1 MKKVSELV
9 MFTLFF
15 SSLTGIG
22 LTAGFLFYR
31 SMQAALEDCWMKA
44 ESIDVNQL
52 VTIND
57 HLQALV
63 TAEDVIASI
72 NSQLE
77 TVIDNDYGWRH
88 RANVARV
95 KWQNTRKR
103 ITARLAV
110 LRQLEREKILSVK
123 NRGMNCSS
131 GP

>member
-1 MKKVSELV
+1 
-9 MFTLFF
+9 
-15 SSLTGIG
+15 
-22 LTAGFLFYR
+22 
-31 SMQAALEDCWMKA
+31 MQTALEDCWMKA

-77 TVIDNDYGWRH
+77 NVIDNEYGWRH
-88 RANVARV
+88 RANVAWLSGRTHGNALLPAWPYCV
-95 KWQNTRKR
+95 NWS
-103 ITARLAV
+103 
-110 LRQLEREKILSVK
+110 ERKILSVK

>member
-1 MKKVSELV
+1 
-9 MFTLFF
+9 
-15 SSLTGIG
+15 
-22 LTAGFLFYR
+22 
-31 SMQAALEDCWMKA
+31 MKA

-95 KWQNTRKR
+95 KWQNTRNR
-103 ITARLAV
+103 IKGNGGL
-110 LRQLEREKILSVK
+110 Q
-123 NRGMNCSS
+123 
-131 GP
+131 

>member
-1 MKKVSELV
+1 
-9 MFTLFF
+9 
-15 SSLTGIG
+15 
-22 LTAGFLFYR
+22 
-31 SMQAALEDCWMKA
+31 MKA

-95 KWQNTRKR
+95 KWQNTRKSLP
-103 ITARLAV
+103 AWPYCV
-110 LRQLEREKILSVK
+110 NWSEREILSVK

>member
-1 MKKVSELV
+1 
-9 MFTLFF
+9 
-15 SSLTGIG
+15 
-22 LTAGFLFYR
+22 
-31 SMQAALEDCWMKA
+31 MQTALEDCWMKA

-77 TVIDNDYGWRH
+77 NVIDNEYGWRH
-88 RANVARV
+88 RANVAL

-110 LRQLEREKILSVK
+110 LRQLERERNIERQKSRDELLIRALRNEVSAEIFAAAV
-123 NRGMNCSS
+123 SL
-131 GP
+131 